1 MTDYCNQ
8 EREISLVDIFAL
20 CLRKFVVL
28 GLCALIGAAVA
39 VGVHINKVNKSSEG
53 FDPAPI
59 EKALLEKRAEL
70 EEVKEVKKME
80 NELRL
85 AALKETVSYDDYSK
99 AVGLFTSLDSNIK
112 KFENEIEKLED
123 QLNPA
128 EPSYSI
134 ANYAVIGFFAGGFV
148 SLIWIVIVFIAAEPV
163 TRSEDSK
170 ARLDAPL
177 LGAVF
182 SENGCFEKLSRK
194 AMGEVCWKDKATALR
209 WFEENLDSTVLPDKA
224 KVAVLYS
231 GNNAKALEAVKDVLA
246 VLKKKGY
253 EVTFTENAALNPE
266 TNAKV
271 QDSDAVLLFEKQWTS
286 KWKYVCACEEIAQ
299 RFEKKTAG
307 FVLC

>member
-28 GLCALIGAAVA
+28 ALCALIGAAVA
-39 VGVHINKVNKSSEG
+39 VGVHINKVNKG
-53 FDPAPI
+53 FNPAAV
-59 EKALLEKRAEL
+59 EQTLTEKRAEL
-70 EEVKEVKKME
+70 AEIKEVKIME

-99 AVGLFTSLDSNIK
+99 AVGLFTSLDKNIK
-112 KFENEIEKLED
+112 DLEKEVRGLENQAK
-123 QLNPA
+123 A
-128 EPSYSI
+128 TKPSYSI
-134 ANYAVIGFFAGGFV
+134 SKYAVIGFLAGGFV
-148 SLIWIVIVFIAAEPV
+148 SLMWIVIVFIAAEPV

-253 EVTFTENAALNPE
+253 EATFTENAALNPE

-286 KWKYVCACEEIAQ
+286 KWKDVCACEEIAQ